1 MWPAKLKMTSKFADP
16 CCALACI
23 PLEMGGSAPLK
34 IVSIVWRALP
44 GIHIFFNKIIIF
56 LAAPCGMLDLSS
68 MTRN

>member
-1 MWPAKLKMTSKFADP
+1 MRPAKLKMTSKFADP
-16 CCALACI
+16 CWALACI

-34 IVSIVWRALP
+34 IVSIVWRAVP
-44 GIHIFFNKIIIF
+44 GIHFLKKIIIIF